1 MLYFISFSL
10 INPKA
15 IFVGGMPDGIPSPR
29 QLDITVTKLF
39 TESKVQMQQI
49 TDHSREIESP

>member
-15 IFVGGMPDGIPSPR
+15 IFVGDMPDGILSPR
-29 QLDITVTKLF
+29 QLDIIVTKLF
-39 TESKVQMQQI
+39 TESKVQMQQTI
-49 TDHSREIESP
+49 DHSREIESP